1 MKLTENVQ
9 RKPATQQIQAELHSK
24 FNGHLIEKETIT
36 LNDAKN
42 KLAEIKKDLTP
53 LINQSSSQIR
63 SLLKRQC
70 DLISKNTHT
79 LIFCTTIVKALTIT
93 IEKKRT

>member
-9 RKPATQQIQAELHSK
+9 TKPATQQIQAELHSK

-63 SLLKRQC
+63 FL
-70 DLISKNTHT
+70 
-79 LIFCTTIVKALTIT
+79 
-93 IEKKRT
+93 